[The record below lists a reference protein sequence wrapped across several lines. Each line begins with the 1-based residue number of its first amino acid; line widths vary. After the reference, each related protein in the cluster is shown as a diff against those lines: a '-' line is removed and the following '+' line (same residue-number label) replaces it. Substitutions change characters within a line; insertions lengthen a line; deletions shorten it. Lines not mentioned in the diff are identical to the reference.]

1 MNGLLRIRQRYQGLA
16 QSDKKLADYLL
27 HFLVINNAIRK
38 LSKQHKPGGHYT
50 RILYSDQ
57 FFHQRF
63 TMTNTFWCQFQILL
77 NQRNEQQIR

>member
-1 MNGLLRIRQRYQGLA
+1 MALLITKKCINCDMCEPECPNEAISMGDHIYEIN
-16 QSDKKLADYLL
+16 SDKCTEC
-27 HFLVINNAIRK
+27 V
-38 LSKQHKPGGHYT
+38 GHYT